1 MSATARILIIEDD
14 EAVRLRLRDLLER
27 EGCEITECADGES
40 GLAAA
45 LAAPPDLV
53 LLDIMMPGLTGF
65 EVCARLRADARTR
78 EMPVI
83 VLSSSDESESMVAA
97 LEAGADDFL
106 RKPFSAPELRAK
118 VKTITRL
125 NRFRALA
132 SERDRFRWLLDHSQE
147 PLIVAEGSGALVYA
161 NDHARTLFDFGTGAT
176 PDIAAAIG
184 RHFRAEPADAW
195 TAWRERRLPAGAT
208 FAIFQPETAQV
219 AARWFEVELHALD
232 GEGGQTLIKF
242 TNRTGAVRRELE
254 TFTFQHL
261 ISHKIRTPLNGLAPI
276 LTFLEASEPSAD
288 PETADLLR
296 LARESAERLER
307 TLVAVLRH
315 HEAVCGPVPAGG
327 ASTWRALADVME
339 AAAENAGLRGR
350 VTMDGPTASLEQPE
364 TMEVVIGELL
374 ANYAKFSEAP
384 REGVQATLAEG
395 DGRWELRLFARGPGL
410 PPDVVAALGQPYGQL
425 ERQFSGEVPGMG
437 LGLATVRLL
446 LRSRGGELNFS
457 AGQTET
463 GLVSTIVLP
472 SHAVKRGLPEAD

>member
-1 MSATARILIIEDD
+1 MSAAAKILIVEDD

-27 EGCEITECADGES
+27 EGCEIVEAEDGVA

-45 LAAPPDLV
+45 LAAPPDLL
-53 LLDIMMPGLTGF
+53 LLDIMMPGLSGF
-65 EVCARLRADARTR
+65 EVCARLRADGRTR
-78 EMPVI
+78 ELPVI

-132 SERDRFRWLLDHSQE
+132 SERDRFRWLLEHSEE
-147 PLIVAEGSGALVYA
+147 PLLVADGGGALRYA
-161 NDHARTLFDFGTGAT
+161 NDQARTLFDLGAGAT
-176 PDIAAAIG
+176 PDIAVAIG
-184 RHFRAEPADAW
+184 RHFRTEPADAW
-195 TAWRERRLPAGAT
+195 AAWRERRLPPGAT
-208 FAIFQPETAQV
+208 IAIYQPETAQV
-219 AARWFEVELHALD
+219 AARWFEAELHALD
-232 GEGGQTLIKF
+232 GDGGQTLIKF

-276 LTFLEASEPSAD
+276 LTFLEASEPSAN

-315 HEAVCGPVPAGG
+315 HEAVCSHTPTEGVT
-327 ASTWRALADVME
+327 TWREWSQVIE
-339 AAAENAGLRGR
+339 AAAENTGLRGR
-350 VTMDGPTASLEQPE
+350 VAGVGPVASLAQPE

-374 ANYAKFSEAP
+374 ENYAKFSEALHD
-384 REGVQATLAEG
+384 GVQATLAER
-395 DGRWELRLFARGPGL
+395 DGRWELGLFARGPGL
-410 PPDVVAALGQPYGQL
+410 PPDVIAALGRPYGQL

-446 LRSRGGELNFS
+446 LRSRGGDLTFS
-457 AGQTET
+457 AGQNVP

-472 SHAVKRGLPEAD
+472 SHAVKLGPPELV